1 MRPTLS
7 ILIKNLILFFLLG
20 VSLVFIFSKN
30 IGFKEV
36 NYLFGGIG
44 ILFILASCYE
54 AYSISQINTS
64 TIKIPYFT
72 YGFLAKR
79 FIKVIAFACCGIVL
93 YYSGSMIKYLSFAC
107 FLISLT
113 EIIVVV
119 FRYTNNLS
127 YIAFDNELLI
137 ISTNKLDIMH
147 AGSVKKIQK
156 RHGLT
161 FIVDNTNKSFTLRT
175 DILKDKSIFD
185 AQLHEWIK
193 KNNISD
199 KLDLS

>member
-7 ILIKNLILFFLLG
+7 IIIKNLILFFLLG
-20 VSLVFIFSKN
+20 LSLVFIFSKN
-30 IGFKEV
+30 IGFKEI
-36 NYLFGGIG
+36 NYWFLGIG
-44 ILFILASCYE
+44 ILFLIASCYE

-93 YYSGSMIKYLSFAC
+93 YYSGSLIKYLSFTC
-107 FLISLT
+107 FLISFA
-113 EIIVVV
+113 EISVVV
-119 FRYTNNLS
+119 FRYTKTLS
-127 YIAFDNELLI
+127 YIAFDKELII
-137 ISTNKLDIMH
+137 ISTNKLEIMH
-147 AGSVKKIQK
+147 AGSVKKIQR

-175 DILKDKSIFD
+175 DILKNKSLFEE
-185 AQLHEWIK
+185 QLSQWII

>member
-1 MRPTLS
+1 MRPTFS
-7 ILIKNLILFFLLG
+7 ILIKNLILFILLG

-30 IGFKEV
+30 IGFKEI
-36 NYLFGGIG
+36 NYLFIGIG
-44 ILFILASCYE
+44 ISYILARCYE
-54 AYSISQINTS
+54 AYSISLTNTS

-79 FIKVIAFACCGIVL
+79 FIKVIAFACCGVVL
-93 YYSGSMIKYLSFAC
+93 YYSGSLIKYLSFAC

-119 FRYTNNLS
+119 FRYTKDLS

-161 FIVDNTNKSFTLRT
+161 YIVDHTNKSFTLRS
-175 DILKDKSIFD
+175 DIIKNKSLFED
-185 AQLHEWIK
+185 QLNQWIK

>member
-7 ILIKNLILFFLLG
+7 IIIKNLILFFLLG
-20 VSLVFIFSKN
+20 LSLVFIFSKN
-30 IGFKEV
+30 IGFKEI
-36 NYLFGGIG
+36 NYWFLGIG
-44 ILFILASCYE
+44 ILFLIASCYE

-93 YYSGSMIKYLSFAC
+93 YYSGSLIKYLSFTC
-107 FLISLT
+107 FLISFA

-119 FRYTNNLS
+119 FRYTKTLS
-127 YIAFDNELLI
+127 YIAFDKELII
-137 ISTNKLDIMH
+137 ISTNKLEIMH
-147 AGSVKKIQK
+147 AGSVKKIQR

-175 DILKDKSIFD
+175 DILKNKSLFEE
-185 AQLHEWIK
+185 QLSQWII

>member
-1 MRPTLS
+1 MRHTFS
-7 ILIKNLILFFLLG
+7 IIIKNLILFFLLG

-30 IGFKEV
+30 IGYKEIT
-36 NYLFGGIG
+36 YLFGGIG
-44 ILFILASCYE
+44 VLFILASCYE

-79 FIKVIAFACCGIVL
+79 FIKVIAFACCGVVL
-93 YYSGSMIKYLSFAC
+93 YYSDSIIKYLSFTC

-119 FRYTNNLS
+119 YRYTKDLS
-127 YIAFDNELLI
+127 YIAFDNELII
-137 ISTNKLDIMH
+137 ISTNKLDVIN
-147 AGSVKKIQK
+147 AGSIKKIQK

-161 FIVDNTNKSFTLRT
+161 YIVDNTNKSFTLRT
-175 DILKDKSIFD
+175 DILKDKSLFEE
-185 AQLHEWIK
+185 QLNQWLI
-193 KNNISD
+193 KNNISE
-199 KLDLS
+199 KLDVS